1 MKKSE
6 KYRIAML
13 AVINDNFNAE
23 AETKLEVI
31 EMLMHEKTVAEM
43 LEKTEEEK

>member
-6 KYRIAML
+6 KCELAML
-13 AVINDNFNAE
+13 AIVNSNFADYV
-23 AETKLEVI
+23 KLEVI

-43 LEKTEEEK
+43 LEKTEEEKK

>member
-6 KYRIAML
+6 KCELAML
-13 AVINDNFNAE
+13 AMVDSNFTAC
-23 AETKLEVI
+23 AKLEVI